1 MREKSITV
9 LSHYG
14 RYIAVLLLFFRA
26 VMFSIRKIIQH
37 GKAALT
43 VEWTVGPARYVVE
56 QIKECVSW
64 LQLREMETTYCHFSV
79 HLVQNEPY

>member
-1 MREKSITV
+1 MREKSITA

-14 RYIAVLLLFFRA
+14 RYIVGLLLFFRA
-26 VMFSIRKIIQH
+26 VMFSIRRIIQH

-56 QIKECVSW
+56 QIKECVSAKGNEDN
-64 LQLREMETTYCHFSV
+64 LLSLFS
-79 HLVQNEPY
+79 PSRTK